1 MSYQHS
7 EYPEFNWSTSR
18 VNTLNKCERE
28 YFYTYY
34 GSHNGWEDSSDKITQ
49 EIYKYKKLTYKNI
62 LAGNIIHNKAKDF
75 INMITS
81 QNNFLFTPSTLERH
95 ITVSIFKFRD
105 NCIKSKKLNSSWT
118 PKNNTFDMLC
128 EYFYGYGISLYE
140 GQEIKE
146 LITKC
151 ICNIALS
158 YTFED
163 IFDNKLVVLE
173 NSRDDFPSFN
183 INDTKIFALLDLLY
197 INTEG
202 KYVIVDWKTGRES
215 ENHRLQMLVYAKYVV
230 EVYGINIKDI
240 ICRLEYLSCGTNKEY
255 RFSNTDLFEVDKIII
270 STTNKFKDY
279 LDDTTINKPK
289 DISFFKTADDT
300 TTCITCKYKGI
311 CN

>member
-128 EYFYGYGISLYE
+128 
-140 GQEIKE
+140 
-146 LITKC
+146 
-151 ICNIALS
+151 
-158 YTFED
+158 
-163 IFDNKLVVLE
+163 
-173 NSRDDFPSFN
+173 
-183 INDTKIFALLDLLY
+183 
-197 INTEG
+197 
-202 KYVIVDWKTGRES
+202 
-215 ENHRLQMLVYAKYVV
+215 
-230 EVYGINIKDI
+230 
-240 ICRLEYLSCGTNKEY
+240 
-255 RFSNTDLFEVDKIII
+255 
-270 STTNKFKDY
+270 
-279 LDDTTINKPK
+279 
-289 DISFFKTADDT
+289 
-300 TTCITCKYKGI
+300 
-311 CN
+311 